1 MRRKRFQKGSVRPR
15 KHGRTKVWVAQWSEN
30 GGNRSKVLGRFADLS
45 KSQAETMLAQI
56 LQPINDKAGHHAP
69 AIYTFGQYV
78 TTAFLPAFRNKWKES
93 TRSTSEADIMRY
105 LVPAFETRLL
115 NASRGSRCSSS

>member
-56 LQPINDKAGHHAP
+56 LQPLNDKAGYHAAERSTRLAVRNRRHSCPRAGTNGRNRPKHLGGGHHAIP
-69 AIYTFGQYV
+69 
-78 TTAFLPAFRNKWKES
+78 
-93 TRSTSEADIMRY
+93 RSC
-105 LVPAFETRLL
+105 F
-115 NASRGSRCSSS
+115 